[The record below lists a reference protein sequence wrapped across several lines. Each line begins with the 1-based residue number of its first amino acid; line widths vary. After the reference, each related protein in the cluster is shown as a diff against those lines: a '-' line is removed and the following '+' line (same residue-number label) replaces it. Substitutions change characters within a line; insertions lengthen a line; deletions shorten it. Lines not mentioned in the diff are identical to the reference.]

1 MAQKKKKNKKISLTN
16 SSSKEE
22 LFLNW
27 LGLGQI
33 GKMLRVSGSEVGD
46 EKRGKKIYHAISHFG
61 RDRYC
66 YVFHCLIWH
75 ETAKLIRV

>member
-1 MAQKKKKNKKISLTN
+1 MAQKKISLTN

-46 EKRGKKIYHAISHFG
+46 EKRKKKYNLSCHQSFRKGPLLLCISLF
-61 RDRYC
+61 D
-66 YVFHCLIWH
+66 L
-75 ETAKLIRV
+75 A